1 MVLMGMGK
9 DDAGEFLALLHE
21 EADVRH
27 DEVDTR
33 QVVATEGDAEVDG
46 HVGEGAAGAIAVDRQ
61 IHADLA
67 DSAERSEYEFVA
79 CLRHVRGFSREVL
92 SIASWA
98 GAVAAAYYL
107 YPMLVPYVKNYTSD
121 DRIAMAGSAGAIFLI
136 ALIVISFIT
145 SRIADFIID
154 SRIGA
159 LDRTLGFLFGAARG
173 ILLLVVAVAF
183 WNWLIDA
190 KHRPDWVNQAKSKPF
205 LDTLVMKL
213 EAVLPEDIEPQIR
226 ARILGKE
233 EPAADAPA
241 AEAPTDQAPAEQ
253 APAEDAPA
261 ANN

>member
-1 MVLMGMGK
+1 MPITIFDGIVIGVVLFS
-9 DDAGEFLALLHE
+9 AVLAM
-21 EADVRH
+21 
-27 DEVDTR
+27 
-33 QVVATEGDAEVDG
+33 
-46 HVGEGAAGAIAVDRQ
+46 
-61 IHADLA
+61 
-67 DSAERSEYEFVA
+67 
-79 CLRHVRGFSREVL
+79 VRGFSREVL

-107 YPMLVPYVKNYTSD
+107 YPILVPYVKSYTSD
-121 DRIAMAGSAGAIFLI
+121 DRIAIAGSAGAIFLI

-145 SRIADFIID
+145 TRIADFIID

-183 WNWLIDA
+183 WNWLVDV
-190 KHRPDWVNQAKSKPF
+190 KHRPDWVNNAKTKPF
-205 LDTLVMKL
+205 LDGLVGKL

-233 EPAADAPA
+233 GPAGEPS
-241 AEAPTDQAPAEQ
+241 AEQAPGEQ

-261 ANN
+261 PATSN